1 MGRNHAKKAWIGSV
15 LFAIGYVELCCI
27 SSAGLNALSNG
38 LFGDVT
44 LDFWVILKVKHTGIA
59 FGDNLEVYP
68 SPLAY

>member
-44 LDFWVILKVKHTGIA
+44 LDF
-59 FGDNLEVYP
+59 
-68 SPLAY
+68 